1 MIDDP
6 IIEELRKHK
15 AELAEE
21 YNNDFWL
28 LAEALNEEAKK
39 SGCKI
44 VNPGP
49 RRILD
54 KTGT

>member
-28 LAEALNEEAKK
+28 LAEALNEEADSLFLKQT
-39 SGCKI
+39 
-44 VNPGP
+44 
-49 RRILD
+49 LA
-54 KTGT
+54 